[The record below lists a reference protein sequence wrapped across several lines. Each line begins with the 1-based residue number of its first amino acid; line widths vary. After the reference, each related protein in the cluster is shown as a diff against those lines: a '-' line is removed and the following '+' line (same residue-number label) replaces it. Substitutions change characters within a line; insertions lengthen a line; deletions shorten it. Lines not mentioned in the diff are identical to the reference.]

1 MFLQTIFE
9 LTKKENLEQN
19 HKTLIELSMAT
30 LISRSCK
37 KNLCKST
44 GLVEKYINYF
54 EGKLSSSQPVE
65 EQVTGVLGLGNL
77 GLDRSLEKP
86 FEIAQGLH
94 PEFDNIVRIQSI
106 WSLRPLIME
115 QRDRVMTVLLP
126 VFFNRSESCET
137 RTSVFSFL
145 MGSRPD
151 ERVLHEIAYFMWS
164 EPCPQTVN
172 IVRST
177 LTLMSK
183 TEYPCNPVYK
193 HIRY

>member
-1 MFLQTIFE
+1 
-9 LTKKENLEQN
+9 
-19 HKTLIELSMAT
+19 MAT
-30 LISRSCK
+30 LVSRSCR
-37 KNLCKST
+37 KNLCEST
-44 GLVEKYINYF
+44 GLLEKYIGYF
-54 EGKLSSSQPVE
+54 ENKLTSSQSFE
-65 EQVTGVLGLGNL
+65 EQVVGVLGLGNL
-77 GLDRSLEKP
+77 GLGRSLEKP

-94 PEFDNIVRIQSI
+94 SQYPNVVRIQSI

-115 QRDRVMTVLLP
+115 QRDRVMTSLLP

-164 EPCPQTVN
+164 EPCQQTVN
-172 IVRST
+172 MVRST

-183 TEYPCNPVYK
+183 TEYPCNPV
-193 HIRY
+193 